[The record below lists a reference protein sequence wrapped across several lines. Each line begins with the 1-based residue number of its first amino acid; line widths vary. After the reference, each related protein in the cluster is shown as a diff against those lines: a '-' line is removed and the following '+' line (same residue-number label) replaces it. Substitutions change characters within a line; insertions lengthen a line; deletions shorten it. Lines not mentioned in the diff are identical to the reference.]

1 MVHKVGNT
9 CPSNSTTCEKQ
20 EAYRKD
26 VKGAFGI
33 LQARWLIIRA
43 PARGWSLE
51 KLNFIVMSC
60 IILDNMIVEDEWDDY
75 TCGDSNDDE
84 VDPNKSR
91 RAIARI
97 YDGSNLT
104 RDPRIGRIPI
114 EEYMCRHRSI
124 RYRTVNNNLQK
135 DLIAH
140 LWAKQALE

>member
-26 VKGAFGI
+26 VERAFGI

-84 VDPNKSR
+84 
-91 RAIARI
+91 
-97 YDGSNLT
+97 LT
-104 RDPRIGRIPI
+104 QISQG
-114 EEYMCRHRSI
+114 ELLLEYMMGPICLGIQELVGSP
-124 RYRTVNNNLQK
+124 
-135 DLIAH
+135 
-140 LWAKQALE
+140 